1 MKMNEAICILPEE
14 KLRQV
19 SGGDGGVIY
28 GKNLKPDSEQTFV
41 EITFVEAPPGTS
53 GGAIYF
59 GSAEPQQS

>member
-1 MKMNEAICILPEE
+1 MNEAICILSKE

-19 SGGDGGVIY
+19 SGGDGGAIY

-59 GSAEPQQS
+59 GSAEQQS